1 MKNKKLPVLIF
12 FLIMYSF
19 INIFLPK
26 CENEII
32 KTVILILFW
41 GTVLNVLKL
50 THQFKEYGL
59 KIGNLKDWRILILNL
74 LVIFVIFFN
83 ILISLKS
90 RYTPTPFEII
100 QLISCVFGEELFFR
114 GIILSYF
121 KKTFNK
127 PALNIFI
134 VSALFSFSHIIN
146 LFSQKSTIFIAVQLL
161 FAFSLGLCLTAISY
175 YSGSI
180 LLTVPLHF
188 LINFTAVNTV
198 EIYIFISLFILIPSL
213 IIIKLREQK

>member
-41 GTVLNVLKL
+41 GTVLTVLKL

-59 KIGNLKDWRILILNL
+59 KIGNLKDWRIFILNL

-83 ILISLKS
+83 ILI
-90 RYTPTPFEII
+90 
-100 QLISCVFGEELFFR
+100 
-114 GIILSYF
+114 
-121 KKTFNK
+121 
-127 PALNIFI
+127 
-134 VSALFSFSHIIN
+134 
-146 LFSQKSTIFIAVQLL
+146 LL
-161 FAFSLGLCLTAISY
+161 FKSSNQNSLPQLS
-175 YSGSI
+175 SS
-180 LLTVPLHF
+180 
-188 LINFTAVNTV
+188 
-198 EIYIFISLFILIPSL
+198 
-213 IIIKLREQK
+213 

>member
-41 GTVLNVLKL
+41 GTVLTVLKL

-59 KIGNLKDWRILILNL
+59 KIVNLKDWRILILNL
-74 LVIFVIFFN
+74 LVVFVIFFN

-90 RYTPTPFEII
+90 RYTPTPFGII

-134 VSALFSFSHIIN
+134 VSALFSFSAYN
-146 LFSQKSTIFIAVQLL
+146 QFIFTKKHNIYSSAIAVCIFVRALPNCNFLL
-161 FAFSLGLCLTAISY
+161 FRQYFINCTATFFNQFHSCK
-175 YSGSI
+175 
-180 LLTVPLHF
+180 HC
-188 LINFTAVNTV
+188 
-198 EIYIFISLFILIPSL
+198 
-213 IIIKLREQK
+213 

>member
-41 GTVLNVLKL
+41 GTVLTVLKL

-59 KIGNLKDWRILILNL
+59 KVGNLKDWRILILNL

-90 RYTPTPFEII
+90 RYTPK
-100 QLISCVFGEELFFR
+100 LISCVFGEELFFR

>member
-1 MKNKKLPVLIF
+1 M
-12 FLIMYSF
+12 
-19 INIFLPK
+19 PK

-41 GTVLNVLKL
+41 GTVLTVLKL

-59 KIGNLKDWRILILNL
+59 KIVNLKDWRILILNL
-74 LVIFVIFFN
+74 LVVFVIFFN

-90 RYTPTPFEII
+90 RYTPTPFGII

>member
-1 MKNKKLPVLIF
+1 MVDLCISIPPYV
-12 FLIMYSF
+12 
-19 INIFLPK
+19 
-26 CENEII
+26 
-32 KTVILILFW
+32 
-41 GTVLNVLKL
+41 
-50 THQFKEYGL
+50 H
-59 KIGNLKDWRILILNL
+59 ILILNL

-161 FAFSLGLCLTAISY
+161 FAFSLALPNCNF
-175 YSGSI
+175 
-180 LLTVPLHF
+180 LLFRQYFINCTVTFFNQFH
-188 LINFTAVNTV
+188 
-198 EIYIFISLFILIPSL
+198 SC
-213 IIIKLREQK
+213 KHC

>member
-1 MKNKKLPVLIF
+1 M
-12 FLIMYSF
+12 
-19 INIFLPK
+19 
-26 CENEII
+26 
-32 KTVILILFW
+32 
-41 GTVLNVLKL
+41 LKL

-146 LFSQKSTIFIAVQLL
+146 LAVQLL